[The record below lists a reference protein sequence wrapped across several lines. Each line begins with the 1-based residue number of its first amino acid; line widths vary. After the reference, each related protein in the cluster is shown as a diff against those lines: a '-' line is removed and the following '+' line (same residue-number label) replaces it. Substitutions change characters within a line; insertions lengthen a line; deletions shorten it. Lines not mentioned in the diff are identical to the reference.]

1 MTEKVTKKLLVK
13 VAKQRFATNGLENT
27 TMDDIAQASEK
38 GRRTLY
44 TYFKSKEEIYYEVME
59 GELDR
64 LADKLAEIA
73 AQIISPREK
82 VIEIINTHFD
92 VIRETVMQNGN
103 LQTDIYRNIWVVEK
117 VRKNFD
123 LTELELFQSVL
134 TEGNNA
140 GEFDVD
146 NINLT
151 ADIWHNLIK
160 GLEVPYVFG
169 CIDPE
174 YTKHYV
180 NKLVN
185 GALCLSPHC
194 VSNT

>member
-1 MTEKVTKKLLVK
+1 MKEKVTKKLLVK

-27 TMDDIAQASEK
+27 TMNDIAESSEK

-44 TYFKSKEEIYYEVME
+44 EYFKSKEEIYYAVME
-59 GELDR
+59 SELDG

-82 VIEIINTHFD
+82 VIEIINNHLD
-92 VIRETVMQNGN
+92 IIRETVMQNGN
-103 LQTDIYRNIWVVEK
+103 LQNNIYRNIWVVEK

-134 TEGNNA
+134 TEGKNI

-146 NINLT
+146 NINFT
-151 ADIWHNLIK
+151 ATIWHHLIK

-169 CIDPE
+169 CIDQE
-174 YTKHYV
+174 YTKQYL

-185 GALCLSPHC
+185 GALCFP
-194 VSNT
+194 VGQM

>member
-1 MTEKVTKKLLVK
+1 MKEKVTKKLLVK

-27 TMDDIAQASEK
+27 TMNDIAESSEK

-44 TYFKSKEEIYYEVME
+44 EYFKSKEEIYYAVME
-59 GELDR
+59 SELDG

-82 VIEIINTHFD
+82 VIEIINNHLD
-92 VIRETVMQNGN
+92 IIRETVMQNGN
-103 LQTDIYRNIWVVEK
+103 LQNNIYRNIWVVEK

-134 TEGNNA
+134 TEGKNI

-151 ADIWHNLIK
+151 ANIWHHLIK

-169 CIDPE
+169 CIDQE
-174 YTKHYV
+174 YTKQYL

-185 GALCLSPHC
+185 GALCLP
-194 VSNT
+194 VGQM